1 MNSISKLGLLAT
13 TFLLTGCSSQGNS
26 GNVESF
32 GDRLSNALNSTP
44 ARRESARQ
52 AGAAAEAASFQ
63 NTLLILLL
71 VVAVGILIAV
81 LGNKSK
87 GLASDSHTKSSA
99 NSPKENG
106 TEKSPRNLKLDSN
119 MRLVCKT
126 CGNWEL
132 IENGR
137 CTACN

>member
-1 MNSISKLGLLAT
+1 LKTISKQGLLAT
-13 TFLLTGCSSQGNS
+13 SLILLTGCGPQENS
-26 GNVESF
+26 GGPSDLNIF
-32 GDRLSNALNSTP
+32 YDILNSTP
-44 ARRESARQ
+44 AQRESARQ
-52 AGAAAEAASFQ
+52 AEAAAEAASFQ

-71 VVAVGILIAV
+71 VVAVGILIVV
-81 LGNKSK
+81 LGNKSS

-99 NSPKENG
+99 NPQKENG

>member
-1 MNSISKLGLLAT
+1 MKSISKQGFLAT
-13 TFLLTGCSSQGNS
+13 SLLLLTGCSQQASS
-26 GNVESF
+26 GGPPS
-32 GDRLSNALNSTP
+32 LSILSDILNSTP
-44 ARRESARQ
+44 AQRESARQ
-52 AGAAAEAASFQ
+52 AESAAEAASFQ

-81 LGNKSK
+81 LNKKSN

-99 NSPKENG
+99 NPQKENV
-106 TEKSPRNLKLDSN
+106 TEKSPRNLKLDSS
-119 MRLVCKT
+119 MRLVCKS

-132 IENGR
+132 VENGR